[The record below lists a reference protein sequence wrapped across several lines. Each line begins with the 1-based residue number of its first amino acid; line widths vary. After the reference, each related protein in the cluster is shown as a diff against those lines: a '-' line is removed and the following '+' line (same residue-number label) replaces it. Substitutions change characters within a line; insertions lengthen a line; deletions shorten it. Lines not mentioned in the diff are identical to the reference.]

1 MRRINMNNRAKSV
14 LNGILLIVLAVCL
27 ILWKMNAFNFPALFE
42 GVSVVGLI
50 VAFIMVVAIIQ
61 NIIDL
66 HYGGIFIPL
75 AIIACIFDKPLG
87 IEAITPWIVL
97 LAAVLLTIAFEMI
110 FPKNRRRHH
119 GKQVQVEWGKDKF
132 TEEYNEN
139 ENGSYIMHSAK
150 FGSSTKYIRSQ
161 NLEQADLSSQFGEL
175 SVFFDQAQVPTGKV
189 TVHVNASFGEMDIYI
204 PKTWNV
210 HNKVACTFG
219 DCDDKC
225 SQFCEI
231 TENQVQ
237 CYIEGNVSF
246 GELKLIRI

>member
-1 MRRINMNNRAKSV
+1 MNKRTKSV

-27 ILWKMNAFNFPALFE
+27 ILWKLNAFNLPVAFAE
-42 GVSVVGLI
+42 VSVVGLI
-50 VAFIMVVAIIQ
+50 VAAIMVIAIVQ

-66 HYGGIFIPL
+66 HYGGIFVPL
-75 AIIACIFDKPLG
+75 AIIAIIFAKPLG

-97 LAAVLLTIAFEMI
+97 IAAFLLTAAFEMI
-110 FPKNRRRHH
+110 FPHKKHKHH

-132 TEEYNEN
+132 TEESDEN

-189 TVHVNASFGEMDIYI
+189 TIYVNASFGEMDIYI
-204 PKTWNV
+204 PRTWNV
-210 HNKVACTFG
+210 HNKVSSAFG
-219 DCDDKC
+219 NCDDKC

-231 TENQVQ
+231 TENQIQ
-237 CYIEGNVSF
+237 CFIEGNVSF